1 MKFALLGYGRMGK
14 AIEQIA
20 LKRGH
25 EIVCKVDKNIIEGKL
40 QQADVAVNFS
50 IPDAAVENITSA
62 LDQAVP
68 VICGTTGWLDAFQQ
82 VTQTAR
88 ENNTAF
94 LYASNFS
101 VGVNL
106 FFKLNKVLAQ
116 MMQPHKEYKISME
129 ETHHIHKLDA
139 PSGTAISLAEGI
151 IENSDISHWKLDE
164 EAKDSLSIQSLREG
178 EVPGIHSIKYKSP
191 IDDITIEH
199 KAHNRKGFALGAV
212 IAAEWIVGKKGVF
225 KMDDVLKLESN
236 E

>member
-20 LKRGH
+20 LERGH
-25 EIVCKVDKNIIEGKL
+25 EIVCKIDKNLTEGKL
-40 QQADVAVNFS
+40 HEADAAINFS
-50 IPDAAVENITSA
+50 IPDAAVDNISSA
-62 LDQAVP
+62 LNQGVP
-68 VICGTTGWLDAFQQ
+68 VVCGTTGWLDAYQQ
-82 VTQTAR
+82 VTQIAQER
-88 ENNTAF
+88 NTAF

-116 MMQPHKEYKISME
+116 MMKPHKEYKASME

-139 PSGTAISLAEGI
+139 PSGTAITLAEGI
-151 IENSDISHWKLDE
+151 IENSDLIDWKLGE
-164 EAKDSLSIQSLREG
+164 NAKDSLSIQSYREG
-178 EVPGIHSIKYKSP
+178 EVPGTHSIKYESP

-212 IAAEWIVGKKGVF
+212 IAAEWLVGKKGIF
-225 KMDDVLKLESN
+225 NMDDVLNL
-236 E
+236 

>member
-1 MKFALLGYGRMGK
+1 MKLALLGYGRMGK
-14 AIEQIA
+14 AIEHIA

-25 EIVCKVDKNIIEGKL
+25 EIVCKVDKNLGEGKL
-40 QQADVAVNFS
+40 QEANVAINFS
-50 IPDAAVENITSA
+50 IPDAAVENISNA
-62 LDQAVP
+62 LDQDVR
-68 VICGTTGWLDAFQQ
+68 VVCGTTGWLDAYQQ
-82 VTQTAR
+82 VAQKAQ

-116 MMQPHKEYKISME
+116 MMQPHKEYKVSME

-139 PSGTAISLAEGI
+139 PSGTAITLAEGI
-151 IENSDISHWKLDE
+151 IENSDITQWKLDE
-164 EAKDSLSIQSLREG
+164 EAKDSLFIQSLREG
-178 EVPGIHSIKYKSP
+178 EVPGTHSIKYGSP

-212 IAAEWIVGKKGVF
+212 IAAEWIVGKKGIF
-225 KMDDVLKLESN
+225 KMDDVLNL
-236 E
+236 

>member
-1 MKFALLGYGRMGK
+1 MKLALLGYGKMGK

-20 LKRGH
+20 LERGH
-25 EIVCKVDKNIIEGKL
+25 EIVCKVDKNLIEGKL
-40 QQADVAVNFS
+40 QEADVAINFS
-50 IPDAAVENITSA
+50 IPNAAVENIFNA
-62 LDQAVP
+62 LYQAIP
-68 VICGTTGWLDAFQQ
+68 VICGTTGWLDAYQQ
-82 VTQTAR
+82 VTRTTL

-106 FFKLNKVLAQ
+106 FFKLNKVLVQ
-116 MMQPHKEYKISME
+116 MMQPYKEYKVSME

-139 PSGTAISLAEGI
+139 PSGTAIVLAEGI
-151 IENSDISHWKLDE
+151 IENSDISQWKLDE
-164 EAKDSLSIQSLREG
+164 KAKGSLSIQSLREG
-178 EVPGIHSIKYKSP
+178 EIPGTHRIKYESP

-225 KMDDVLKLESN
+225 KMDDVLNL
-236 E
+236 

>member
-20 LKRGH
+20 LNRGH
-25 EIVCKVDKNIIEGKL
+25 QIVCKIDKNLSEGKL
-40 QQADVAVNFS
+40 HEADAAINFS
-50 IPDAAVENITSA
+50 IPDAAADNISSA
-62 LDQAVP
+62 LNQRVP
-68 VICGTTGWLDAFQQ
+68 VVCGTTGWLDAYQQ
-82 VTQTAR
+82 VTQTAL
-88 ENNTAF
+88 EKNTAF

-116 MMQPHKEYKISME
+116 MMHPHKEYRASME

-139 PSGTAISLAEGI
+139 PSGTAITLAEGI
-151 IENSDISHWKLDE
+151 IENSDLIDWKLDE
-164 EAKDSLSIQSLREG
+164 DAKDSLSIQSYREG
-178 EVPGIHSIKYKSP
+178 EVPGTHSIKYKST

-212 IAAEWIVGKKGVF
+212 IAAEWIVGKKGIF
-225 KMDDVLKLESN
+225 KMDDVLNL
-236 E
+236 